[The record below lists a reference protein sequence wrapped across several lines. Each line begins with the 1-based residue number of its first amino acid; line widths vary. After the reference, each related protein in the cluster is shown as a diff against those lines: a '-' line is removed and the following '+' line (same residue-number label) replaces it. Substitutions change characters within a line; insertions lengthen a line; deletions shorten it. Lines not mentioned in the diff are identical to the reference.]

1 MRINKEWVSKGFFSI
16 GNNLLIVFLRFFS
29 FYIIVRSLSKNDFGI
44 WVLFLI
50 VVSIMEVVRNGFIKN
65 ALIRYIA
72 ISETSETSKI
82 QSASLVLNFIIT
94 ATGLCIV
101 LLLSNFLVKV
111 YDAPDLKPMFY
122 IYSISALLLIFLSH
136 LEFVAAAYLKFKY
149 ILIFNFSRHF
159 VFLALVFTNPFSSEA
174 TVLQNLVFYQVIS
187 VLIGLTVGILILKS
201 SVSITGTL
209 SLEWIS
215 KLFHFGKFVVG
226 TNLSMMIFKSTD
238 QFMLGGVV
246 NTESVAIYNTAL
258 RINNLIDAPVMGI
271 SNVFYPHSSRQG
283 KASFS
288 KVYVQSVSAILS
300 ILLPLLIFIF
310 FFSDFIILL
319 IAGKEYIGSASIL
332 RVTMLYSVFIPFA
345 RQFGTLLDSIG
356 KPQVNLKLTLLTSLI
371 NIIASYVGIVLFGII
386 GAAYGTLFTYF
397 AGFIIIQ
404 IYLNRN
410 YNVILTEIFAS
421 TFKNYS
427 AIYGMVRARL
437 QNKRLK

>member
-1 MRINKEWVSKGFFSI
+1 MRINKEWISKGFFSI
-16 GNNLLIVFLRFFS
+16 GNNLLIVLLRFFS
-29 FYIIVRSLSKNDFGI
+29 FYIIVRSLTKNDFGT

-65 ALIRYIA
+65 ALIRYVA
-72 ISETSETSKI
+72 ISKASEASKI
-82 QSASLVLNFIIT
+82 QTASLVLNFIIT
-94 ATGLCIV
+94 IIGLSIA
-101 LLLSNFLVKV
+101 LLLSNFLVKI

-122 IYSISALLLIFLSH
+122 IYSISAFFLIFLSH
-136 LEFVAAAYLKFKY
+136 LEFVAAAYLKFKH

-159 VFLALVFTNPFSSEA
+159 IFLALVFTNPFSSE
-174 TVLQNLVFYQVIS
+174 TTFLQNLVFYQVIS
-187 VLIGLTVGILILKS
+187 VMIGLSVGALILKS
-201 SVSITGTL
+201 SINIARAL
-209 SLEWIS
+209 SLEWVS

-283 KASFS
+283 QASFS
-288 KVYVQSVSAILS
+288 KVYVQSVSAIMS
-300 ILLPLLIFIF
+300 ILLPLLILIY

-371 NIIASYVGIVLFGII
+371 NIIASYVGIIMFGII

-421 TFKNYS
+421 TFKNYTT
-427 AIYGMVRARL
+427 IYGMIRTRL

>member
-1 MRINKEWVSKGFFSI
+1 MRINKELVSKGFFSI
-16 GNNLLIVFLRFFS
+16 GNNLLIVLLRFFS
-29 FYIIVRSLSKNDFGI
+29 FYIIIRSLSKNDFGV
-44 WVLFLI
+44 WVIFLI

-65 ALIRYIA
+65 ALIRFIA
-72 ISETSETSKI
+72 ISETNETSKI
-82 QSASLVLNFIIT
+82 QTASLVLNTIIT
-94 ATGLCIV
+94 AIGLSV
-101 LLLSNFLVKV
+101 ALLLSNFLVKI
-111 YDAPDLKPMFY
+111 YDAPDLKLMFY
-122 IYSISALLLIFLSH
+122 IYSISAFFLIFLSH
-136 LEFVAAAYLKFKY
+136 LEFVGAAYLKFKH

-159 VFLALVFTNPFSSEA
+159 IFLALVFTNPFSSEA
-174 TVLQNLVFYQVIS
+174 IVLQNLVFYQALS
-187 VLIGLTVGILILKS
+187 VLVGLFVGILILKS
-201 SVSITGTL
+201 KINIKGRLSV
-209 SLEWIS
+209 EWVS

-238 QFMLGGVV
+238 QFMLGGIL

-283 KASFS
+283 KESFS

-300 ILLPLLIFIF
+300 ILLPLLIFIY

-319 IAGKEYIGSASIL
+319 IAGEEYIGSASIL
-332 RVTMLYSVFIPFA
+332 KVTMLYSVFIPFA

-371 NIIASYVGIVLFGII
+371 NIIASYFAIIMFGII

-410 YNVILTEIFAS
+410 YNVVLSEIFTS
-421 TFKNYS
+421 TIKNYTTTYS
-427 AIYGMVRARL
+427 MIRSKL
-437 QNKRLK
+437 HNKK